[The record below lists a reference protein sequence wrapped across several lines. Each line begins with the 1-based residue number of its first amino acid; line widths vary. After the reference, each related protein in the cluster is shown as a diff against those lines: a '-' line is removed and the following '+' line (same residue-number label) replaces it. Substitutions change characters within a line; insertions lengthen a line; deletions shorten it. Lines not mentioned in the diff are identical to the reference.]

1 MSYCKTATS
10 HNLNSHKRLL
20 FANYRAKIV
29 LYLAE
34 QLQTSMPFLGQFVKR
49 IWFEIG
55 QNEQFNVDQIFE
67 ILDCLRM
74 GQFSAMTNAGLS
86 LPSSKKRRGGIDYFE
101 DVLNYVMM
109 IALKH

>member
-1 MSYCKTATS
+1 MNSY
-10 HNLNSHKRLL
+10 KRPL
-20 FANYRAKIV
+20 FASYRAKIV

-34 QLQTSMPFLGQFVKR
+34 QLQTSIPFLGQFVKR

-55 QNEQFNVDQIFE
+55 QNEQSNADQIFE

-74 GQFSAMTNAGLS
+74 GQFSAMTNAGLTS
-86 LPSSKKRRGGIDYFE
+86 QSSKKWLGGIDYLE

-109 IALKH
+109 IALRH